1 MTGRWKGIVNPIY
14 FLFIVLVFLYD
25 YAYNAVSCLQSEHC
39 TGLISKFAIPPI
51 IHFSSFLCGAYY
63 FRGRNGMDTS
73 RGLIEAVFLQS
84 TRTYALPASCCHIL
98 SLPTA
103 WRARAQIGHCDGLR
117 RLVAGAADAGTSAVP
132 VVWRG
137 VASHAYGRVW
147 AHVAVCASRVGVARW
162 LGRTQHSTVGPQGVA
177 VMLGH

>member
-1 MTGRWKGIVNPIY
+1 MLPFTLQPLGCVTGRWKGIVNRLY

-25 YAYNAVSCLQSEHC
+25 YAYNAVSCVQSEHC

-84 TRTYALPASCCHIL
+84 TRTYVLPCLQTACPSPAY
-98 SLPTA
+98 SLAHACADPT
-103 WRARAQIGHCDGLR
+103 L
-117 RLVAGAADAGTSAVP
+117 
-132 VVWRG
+132 
-137 VASHAYGRVW
+137 
-147 AHVAVCASRVGVARW
+147 
-162 LGRTQHSTVGPQGVA
+162 
-177 VMLGH
+177 